1 MIVGIGF
8 PTKTKGTAQGLF
20 RGSVHEA
27 FHEAFEL
34 EMERGAGRGEGHAHR
49 AAGVQGGT
57 EGGAGTPAHK
67 GRHRS
72 QGRGEASE
80 RRRGQP
86 ASPTEKNSDRREF
99 VEKLVEMEVAVS
111 ALSEETKDELPT
123 EVVLAAIGG
132 AVGVLIAAAAA
143 CKLVKMRRVAE
154 GKTAAASGKFARGL
168 RADDSGMAVGKTPTT
183 DMAVV

>member
-99 VEKLVEMEVAVS
+99 VEKLVEMEVAVRCRHS
-111 ALSEETKDELPT
+111 PVYHGT
-123 EVVLAAIGG
+123 
-132 AVGVLIAAAAA
+132 
-143 CKLVKMRRVAE
+143 RVQY
-154 GKTAAASGKFARGL
+154 ASPL
-168 RADDSGMAVGKTPTT
+168 QS
-183 DMAVV
+183 

>member
-99 VEKLVEMEVAVS
+99 VEKLVEMEVAVRCRRDHPPPPWG
-111 ALSEETKDELPT
+111 A
-123 EVVLAAIGG
+123 
-132 AVGVLIAAAAA
+132 AVG
-143 CKLVKMRRVAE
+143 R
-154 GKTAAASGKFARGL
+154 
-168 RADDSGMAVGKTPTT
+168 P
-183 DMAVV
+183 AVVATRPIVTGVDEAELRQAPQRYLRLHR